1 MDNRHGQKKRC
12 AAARQGLIVKT
23 INILVISFPSQ
34 AACFEKVQLL
44 MSNTWRPT
52 LCGKSNKCP
61 RLFHPTFGL
70 IHSEYGN
77 GKSETNPIRSHYPL
91 LKIPKLHLVKRDPM
105 AVTNCKATGTI

>member
-1 MDNRHGQKKRC
+1 MDNRHGQKNVC
-12 AAARQGLIVKT
+12 SCKT
-23 INILVISFPSQ
+23 RVNSENHKYVLVISFPFQ

-105 AVTNCKATGTI
+105 VVTNCKATGTI